1 MKIIKVYNNNIVQA
15 IDTQGREII
24 VMGKGLGFQK
34 KAGQN
39 LEVDKIEK
47 TFVLQGDEKESDIF
61 HLYSRMPADEVD
73 LVTQLIS
80 KAESVL
86 DTSFEFSLYLS
97 LGDHLHYAL
106 ERSRQGLSI
115 ENPLAWEVR
124 KFYPKEYQLGLETL
138 DHIQEKFGIS
148 MEKSEASSLALH
160 LINAQKK
167 TAGNQQEHQ
176 VNQMVHQFLDIVR
189 LHFGWADFQEDTS
202 FHRLVTHLSYFAQR
216 VLQGQVAGR
225 NDAFLYQQIQANYP
239 QALAAS
245 EKIKIFVK
253 ESYGFEMSLDE
264 QIYLAIHIQRLIE

>member
-1 MKIIKVYNNNIVQA
+1 MKIIKVYNNDVVQA

-148 MEKSEASSLALH
+148 MEKGEASFLALH
-160 LINAQKK
+160 LINAQK
-167 TAGNQQEHQ
+167 TNAGSQQEHQ
-176 VNQMVHQFLDIVR
+176 VNQMVHQLLDIVR

>member
-1 MKIIKVYNNNIVQA
+1 MKIIKVYNNNVVQA

-73 LVTQLIS
+73 LVTQLIV

-138 DHIQEKFGIS
+138 DHIQEKFGIH
-148 MEKSEASSLALH
+148 MEKGEASFLALH
-160 LINAQKK
+160 LINAQK
-167 TAGNQQEHQ
+167 TNAGSQQEHQ

>member
-1 MKIIKVYNNNIVQA
+1 MKIIKVYNNNVVQA

-73 LVTQLIS
+73 LVTQLIV

-97 LGDHLHYAL
+97 LGDHIHYAL

>member
-1 MKIIKVYNNNIVQA
+1 MKIIKVYNNNVVQT

-34 KAGQN
+34 KAGQD

-47 TFVLQGDEKESDIF
+47 TFVLQGDEKESDLF
-61 HLYSRMPADEVD
+61 HLYSRMPAEEVD

-80 KAESVL
+80 KAELVL

-138 DHIQEKFGIS
+138 EQIQEKFGIH
-148 MEKSEASSLALH
+148 MEKAEASSLALH
-160 LINAQKK
+160 LINAQK
-167 TAGNQQEHQ
+167 TNTGSQQEHQ
-176 VNQMVHQFLDIVR
+176 VNQMVHQLLDIVR
-189 LHFGWADFQEDTS
+189 LHFGWADFHEDTT

-216 VLQGQVAGR
+216 VLQGKVVGR
-225 NDAFLYQQIQANYP
+225 NDAFLFQQIQANYP

-264 QIYLAIHIQRLIE
+264 QIYLTIHIQRMVE